1 MLQREKSVE
10 MKKIKGLAGGACVAL
25 CAVAFMSCAR
35 DNAFVGEWKAT
46 APVDMAPR
54 VPGAAAA
61 TVQPVI
67 TFADGG
73 DRSGGNVTIT
83 GDIDVLRDVMPTGQ
97 DGTVRVS
104 GKGSFTVSGH
114 WSYDVDDHDD
124 LLLDLDYGSLAV
136 RFDKAGIELSGPGA
150 VAMKD
155 DMRDAFAATE
165 AVSMSQEIKV
175 VLGSELARYSV
186 IKDVEVGK
194 DRTTLSFEIESPEQD
209 LRFRAVN

>member
-1 MLQREKSVE
+1 
-10 MKKIKGLAGGACVAL
+10 MKKINGLAGGACVAL

-46 APVDMAPR
+46 SPVDVAER
-54 VPGAAAA
+54 VPGAVAA

-73 DRSGGNVTIT
+73 DRSGGSVTMT

-124 LLLDLDYGSLAV
+124 LLLDFDYGSLAV
-136 RFDKAGIELSGPGA
+136 KFDKAGIELSGPGA
-150 VAMKD
+150 VAVKD
-155 DMRDAFAATE
+155 DMHDVFAATE

-175 VLGSELARYSV
+175 VLGSELSRYGV
-186 IKDVEVGK
+186 IKDVEVSK
-194 DRTTLSFEIESPEQD
+194 DRNTLSFEIESPEQD